1 MRSISILLTL
11 LLALTACGQTTTPD
25 TVIRAWA
32 DAAQVGDYATAEALM
47 AGDDFA
53 KMTWREPHRRYR
65 DAGRLQEYTIAEG
78 PTATGQSHTAT
89 LRWTGNI
96 EPICITVQVDGAG
109 KLTPL
114 SDYDLCEVTP

>member
-1 MRSISILLTL
+1 MRRSIALLFL
-11 LLALTACGQTTTPD
+11 FLALTACAQGRSPK

-32 DAAQVGDYATAEALM
+32 DAAKAGDYTTAEQLM
-47 AGDDFA
+47 TGDAFT
-53 KMTWREPHRRYR
+53 KMTWREPHTRYR
-65 DAGRLQEYTIAEG
+65 NAGRLQNYTLADG
-78 PTATGQSHTAT
+78 PTATGASHTAT

-96 EPICITVQVDGAG
+96 EPMCITVQVDQAG